1 MIGAGVLRAA
11 GRFGR
16 RTIEDAADLGAVAA
30 QMAGHQARDVRATVR
45 RLARRCADDARRSVR
60 R

>member
-1 MIGAGVLRAA
+1 MLRAA